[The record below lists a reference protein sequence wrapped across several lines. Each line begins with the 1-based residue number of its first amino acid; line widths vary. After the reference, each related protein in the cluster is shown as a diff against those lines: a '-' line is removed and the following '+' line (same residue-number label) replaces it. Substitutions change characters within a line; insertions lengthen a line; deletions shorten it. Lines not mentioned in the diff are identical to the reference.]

1 MGERDAFGNEKGEK
15 SALAGLGWTTGGAPS
30 ASEPVTVPP
39 PAAPAPAP
47 TPAPTV
53 SVGAGPAA
61 PPPTSPPSETGFRSG
76 SDPFGAMPTL
86 PPPAPRATPPA
97 GIPRYQPSAGTRLL
111 RLGMMTAVPLIIFGA
126 IGATIFSIGNDVSDR
141 VGDVRH
147 AISTSLDQITVPTVP
162 PVETPATPATP
173 PVGFGK
179 GSLLVKS
186 NFADALRTLRGEG
199 SRVKSLRVAPDR
211 IDAQLVTLDGR
222 LKSVQITW
230 QGEIRRSSTG
240 PGFPTTGT
248 FSVDAIQRAAPFRL
262 ARSAAG
268 RERKSPSSIDYV
280 VGLELAGRQVWTVL
294 FKDRRAQ
301 YLADGAGR
309 ITSKNG

>member
-15 SALAGLGWTTGGAPS
+15 SSLAGLGWTTGGTPS
-30 ASEPVTVPP
+30 STEPVAVPP
-39 PAAPAPAP
+39 PAAPAPS
-47 TPAPTV
+47 V

-61 PPPTSPPSETGFRSG
+61 TPPAGAPPETGFRSG

-111 RLGMMTAVPLIIFGA
+111 RVGMMTVVPLIIFGA

-162 PVETPATPATP
+162 PVETPAAPATP

-199 SRVKSLRVAPDR
+199 SRVRSLRVAPDR
-211 IDAQLVTLDGR
+211 INAQLVTLDGR
-222 LKSVQITW
+222 MKSVQITW
-230 QGEIRRSSTG
+230 QGEVQRSSTG

-248 FSVDAIQRAAPFRL
+248 FSVDSIQRAAPFRL

-268 RERKSPSSIDYV
+268 RERKSPSSVDYLV
-280 VGLELAGRQVWTVL
+280 ALDLGGRQAWTVL
-294 FKDRRAQ
+294 FKDRSAQ
-301 YLADGAGR
+301 YLADSAGR